1 MLATMWHG
9 DWMKTE
15 LLEGSSSQSGSW
27 SSSGGDGSSSSSS
40 SRAGG
45 RRRAGR
51 QHCHFSQR
59 ERMLNS
65 CQMFG
70 GRLLLGNLGP

>member
-1 MLATMWHG
+1 MPATMWC

-15 LLEGSSSQSGSW
+15 LLEGSCSQSGS
-27 SSSGGDGSSSSSS
+27 SSISSGSGGGGS

-45 RRRAGR
+45 RHRAGR